1 MIKKC
6 WYRYAVIEAKIGKLH
21 PADLGHLIFYF
32 DANDDLERTERDDE
46 TIGLLLCKEANSYVA
61 KTSLNK
67 AQLHLGIS
75 KYKFIEELPEYLN
88 KKLKE
93 NN

>member
-6 WYRYAVIEAKIGKLH
+6 WYWYAVIEAKIGKLH
-21 PADLGHLIFYF
+21 HADLGHLIFYF

-46 TIGLLLCKEANSYVA
+46 TIGLLLCKEANNYVA

-75 KYKFIEELPEYLN
+75 KYKFIEELPEYLS

>member
-6 WYRYAVIEAKIGKLH
+6 WYWYAVIEAKIGKLH

-32 DANDDLERTERDDE
+32 DANDDLERTERDDK
-46 TIGLLLCKEANSYVA
+46 TISSLLFKEADSYVA

-67 AQLHLGIS
+67 AQIHLGIS
-75 KYKFIEELPEYLN
+75 KYKFIEEPPAYRSQ
-88 KKLKE
+88 KLK
-93 NN
+93 

>member
-6 WYRYAVIEAKIGKLH
+6 WYWYAVIEVKIGKLH
-21 PADLGHLIFYF
+21 PADLGQLIFYVN
-32 DANDDLERTERDDE
+32 AIDDLERTERDDE
-46 TIGLLLCKEANSYVA
+46 TIGLLLCKEADSYVA

-75 KYKFIEELPEYLN
+75 KYKFIEEPPAYRS

>member
-6 WYRYAVIEAKIGKLH
+6 WYWYAVIEAKIGKLH

-67 AQLHLGIS
+67 AQLHLCIS
-75 KYKFIEELPEYLN
+75 KYKFIEEPPAYRSQ
-88 KKLKE
+88 KLKE